1 MSGSNYEPEDIF
13 GNGEN
18 NASILQNNEILKNFL
33 QNNNIYTSESQN
45 TIQNTIQNNNNS
57 ENNLSIIQQH
67 FEPNL
72 HSGDNPEKENEDDDN
87 RRFLQNKRT
96 KEEEPKTEKN
106 KNINSKRNE
115 KKPKGKK
122 HKGDERICE
131 HTKYSNDNTLNK
143 IKTAF
148 FNTYIIDVVKKESK
162 NQNIELKKLSTEF
175 TRNVSKENNAEL
187 FDKPM
192 KEIFSKQK
200 QSSKYKN
207 FESNTNVYI
216 IKKIFEEKDEEK
228 IETNVKK
235 ILDLTYEELLV
246 IFRRRLEFPGDKEKI
261 EEIKKKVGDIG
272 LFKSDIYKDA
282 KFIIEKLEKAHEDKE
297 YIKKFKEV
305 CRDYFNIIRNKRD
318 TKNTKDKKEKEK
330 EEEVKDE
337 EEEKSQ

>member
-1 MSGSNYEPEDIF
+1 MSGSNYDPEDIF

-18 NASILQNNEILKNFL
+18 NVLILQNNESLKNFL
-33 QNNNIYTSESQN
+33 QNNNIYTSES
-45 TIQNTIQNNNNS
+45 QNNNNS

-272 LFKSDIYKDA
+272 SFKSDIYKDA

-297 YIKKFKEV
+297 YIKKFKEI